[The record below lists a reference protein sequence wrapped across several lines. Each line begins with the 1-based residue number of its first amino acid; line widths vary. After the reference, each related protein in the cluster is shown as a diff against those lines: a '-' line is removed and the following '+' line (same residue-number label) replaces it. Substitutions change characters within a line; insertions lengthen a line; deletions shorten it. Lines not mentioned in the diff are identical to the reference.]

1 LRLDPTHGDRGGLPP
16 ASKAGKLPAI
26 SSLEAL
32 MHVSRAFVP
41 ALVVAVMALAGRTAA
56 QDDIASILQAR
67 VDQIRNG
74 AAVQAAGQTIGSTI
88 VLPDFYERRDFQPAW
103 SDANARRDLL
113 AALRDSESD
122 GLLPR
127 DYHTDAIER
136 LVNAPASPET
146 AADLDLLATDAV
158 VRLAHHLRFGK
169 VDPSD
174 LDRDW
179 NFRPQLE
186 SALRGPPA
194 VALQRA
200 LDQHELTAALDS
212 LRPDAELYR
221 GLRKA
226 LADYRRIDAAGG
238 WRSIPAGPT
247 LRPGESDPRVAALRT
262 RLAVEGDLPA
272 GAPDSGAV
280 YDGALALAVQHF
292 QTRHGLGADGVIG
305 PATLAA
311 LNVPCSTRISQLRL
325 SLERG
330 RLILHDLPPRFV
342 LVNVAGFRVYYADEG
357 NVRFTSRVIVGKM
370 AAKTP
375 IFKAEMTSVVLNPSW
390 TIPPGIMQRDVIP
403 GMKRDP
409 NYLQKKGY
417 KRVGGQVVQAPGPK
431 NALGQVKLMFPNE
444 HLVYLHDTPNRELFA
459 KDVRT
464 LSSGCIRTENV
475 VDLAVLVL
483 DDAEWSKE
491 KVESV
496 IAAGKTRTISLK
508 RPVPVLLTYWTAAV
522 RPDNDDVFFYHDVY
536 DRDPAALRALDG
548 PFRFDPTVAAR
559 AAAVSQR

>member
-1 LRLDPTHGDRGGLPP
+1 MPR
-16 ASKAGKLPAI
+16 ASVFA
-26 SSLEAL
+26 
-32 MHVSRAFVP
+32 V
-41 ALVVAVMALAGRTAA
+41 VVAVTAFAGRSAA
-56 QDDIASILQAR
+56 QDDVASILQAR

-74 AAVQAAGQTIGSTI
+74 AAVEAAGQTIGSTV
-88 VLPDFYERRDFQPAW
+88 VLPDFYERRDFLPAW
-103 SDANARRDLL
+103 TDANARRDLL

-127 DYHTDAIER
+127 DYHTDTIER
-136 LVNAPASPET
+136 LMNAPARAET
-146 AADLDLLATDAV
+146 AADLDLLATDAI

-169 VDPSD
+169 VDPAD
-174 LDRDW
+174 IDRDW
-179 NFRPQLE
+179 NFRPDFE
-186 SALRGPPA
+186 AALRGPPA

-200 LDQHELTAALDS
+200 LDQHELTAAMDS
-212 LRPDAELYR
+212 LRPQAKLYQ

-226 LADYRRIDAAGG
+226 LADYRRIQAAGG
-238 WRSIPAGPT
+238 WHSIPSGAT
-247 LRPGESDPRVAALRT
+247 LRPGGSDPRVAALRT

-292 QTRHGLGADGVIG
+292 QNRHGLGADGVVG
-305 PATLAA
+305 PGTLAA

-342 LVNVAGFRVYYADEG
+342 VVNVAGFRVLYADESG
-357 NVRFTSRVIVGKM
+357 MRFTSRVIVGKTF
-370 AAKTP
+370 AKTP

-403 GMKRDP
+403 AMKRDP
-409 NYLQKKGY
+409 NYLAKKGY
-417 KRVGGQVVQAPGPK
+417 KRIGGQIVQPPGPK

-483 DDAEWSKE
+483 DDPTSWPKE
-491 KVESV
+491 KIESV
-496 IAAGKTRTISLK
+496 IATGRTRTIPLK

-522 RPDNDDVFFYHDVY
+522 RPGSDDVFFFDDVY
-536 DRDPAALRALDG
+536 ERDPAMLRALDG
-548 PFRFDPTVAAR
+548 PFRFDPTLAAR